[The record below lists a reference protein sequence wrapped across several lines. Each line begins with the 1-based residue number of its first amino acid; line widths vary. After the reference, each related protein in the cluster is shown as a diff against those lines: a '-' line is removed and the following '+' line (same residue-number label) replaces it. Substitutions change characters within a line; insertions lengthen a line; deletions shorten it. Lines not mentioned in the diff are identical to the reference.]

1 MTPTVLDIGCALGP
15 FLDAANDSGWQVFG
29 TDVSEDAINYVKTN
43 LQYPAVRSAFP
54 AIDVSAEFGVEQ
66 FDAVSMWFVIEHFQD
81 VDAVLSAVSKIVKIG
96 GIFAFST
103 PSASGVS
110 ARYNTQSFFEQSPC
124 DHYTLWEP
132 ARTAS
137 ILKKYG
143 FEVVQIVSTGIHPER
158 FPSAKKKNLKEK
170 SLEFGLLKFASRT
183 FKLGDTFEVY
193 CRKVN
198 I

>member
-1 MTPTVLDIGCALGP
+1 
-15 FLDAANDSGWQVFG
+15 
-29 TDVSEDAINYVKTN
+29 
-43 LQYPAVRSAFP
+43 
-54 AIDVSAEFGVEQ
+54 
-66 FDAVSMWFVIEHFQD
+66 MWFVIEHFQN
-81 VDAVLSAVSKIVKIG
+81 VDSVLSAISKIVKPG

-132 ARTAS
+132 SRTGA
-137 ILKKYG
+137 ILRKYG

-170 SLEFGLLKFASRT
+170 SLEFGLLKFASRA

-198 I
+198 V